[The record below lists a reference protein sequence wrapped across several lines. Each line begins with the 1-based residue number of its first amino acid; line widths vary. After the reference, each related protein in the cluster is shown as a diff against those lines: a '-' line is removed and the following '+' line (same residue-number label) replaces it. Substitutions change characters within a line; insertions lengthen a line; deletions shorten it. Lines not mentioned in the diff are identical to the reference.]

1 MKKIAAVIAIA
12 AGATLGLSGCGLI
25 TFAPSHMDGMMNDS
39 DSQFSATDLMFAQMM
54 IPHHQQAVDMGTL
67 AETRSHN
74 TEVRALA
81 SKIKSAQAPE
91 IVEMKSWL
99 PNPEKTM
106 SMNHGMRME
115 GMLSDSEMIK
125 LANSNGLAFD
135 KLYLTGMIGHHKG
148 AIAMVQMIA
157 DSKNAQVRA
166 FGERVVA
173 DQTAEIITMQQ
184 LLKKL
189 G

>member
-1 MKKIAAVIAIA
+1 
-12 AGATLGLSGCGLI
+12 
-25 TFAPSHMDGMMNDS
+25 
-39 DSQFSATDLMFAQMM
+39 
-54 IPHHQQAVDMGTL
+54 
-67 AETRSHN
+67 
-74 TEVRALA
+74 
-81 SKIKSAQAPE
+81 
-91 IVEMKSWL
+91 
-99 PNPEKTM
+99 
-106 SMNHGMRME
+106 ME